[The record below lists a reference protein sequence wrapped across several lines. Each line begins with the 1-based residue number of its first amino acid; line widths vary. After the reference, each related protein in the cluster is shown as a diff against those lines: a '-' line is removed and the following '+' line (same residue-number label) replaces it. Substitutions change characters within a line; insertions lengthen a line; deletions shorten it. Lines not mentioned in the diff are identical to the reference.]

1 MLKLSRLEREY
12 ISTNKQ
18 MNEKIEEKKEVIK
31 DLLERLRENEKTHR
45 ELQDKLAMV
54 RQNTSDA
61 S

>member
-1 MLKLSRLEREY
+1 
-12 ISTNKQ
+12 